1 MAVEVLR
8 HIVNPL
14 QNVHIWQEG
23 MSSCQMWEDMSSKD
37 VMDVA
42 CLTDRHVVTICGERY
57 YPKGEK
63 PNKTCQECLKLALEL
78 TQDQETEAP
87 SES

>member
-14 QNVHIWQEG
+14 QNDHIWQEG
-23 MSSCQMWEDMSSKD
+23 MSSKD

-42 CLTDRHVVTICGERY
+42 GMTNRHVVTICGERY
-57 YPKGEK
+57 YPKGNR
-63 PNKTCQECLKLALEL
+63 PNKSCPECLKLALEL
-78 TQDQETEAP
+78 TQEQDSETP

>member
-23 MSSCQMWEDMSSKD
+23 MSSKD

-57 YPKGEK
+57 YPKDEK

>member
-14 QNVHIWQEG
+14 QNEHIWQEG
-23 MSSCQMWEDMSSKD
+23 MTSQD
-37 VMDVA
+37 VIDVA
-42 CLTDRHVVTICGERY
+42 GMSNRHVVTICGQRF
-57 YPKGEK
+57 YPKGER
-63 PNKTCQECLKLALEL
+63 PNKSCEECLKVALEL
-78 TQDQETEAP
+78 TQEQDRETH

>member
-23 MSSCQMWEDMSSKD
+23 MSSKD

-42 CLTDRHVVTICGERY
+42 GMTNRHVVTILWGAVL
-57 YPKGEK
+57 PQG
-63 PNKTCQECLKLALEL
+63 
-78 TQDQETEAP
+78 
-87 SES
+87 

>member
-14 QNVHIWQEG
+14 QNEHIWQEG
-23 MSSCQMWEDMSSKD
+23 MTSQD
-37 VMDVA
+37 VIDVA
-42 CLTDRHVVTICGERY
+42 GMSNRHVVTICGQRF
-57 YPKGEK
+57 YPKGER
-63 PNKTCQECLKLALEL
+63 PNKSCEECLKVALDL
-78 TQDQETEAP
+78 TQEQDSETP

>member
-8 HIVNPL
+8 HLVNPL

-23 MSSCQMWEDMSSKD
+23 MSSKD
-37 VMDVA
+37 VIDVA
-42 CLTDRHVVTICGERY
+42 GMTNRHVVTICGARY

-63 PNKTCQECLKLALEL
+63 PNKTCQECLKIALEL